1 MKFRICHRGDF
12 LSVQLCGVPS
22 IRELLL
28 CARSCER
35 FQAAHSATRDWMID
49 LTSVRDCEVGL
60 YEMKVI
66 ARRFESAA
74 HPGLIRCAIVV
85 QSQPEI
91 GGARRSR
98 TLSGRTEIEIRLF
111 PSCDEALQWFSST
124 RKKVR
129 RRPPHSDATPT
140 IR

>member
-1 MKFRICHRGDF
+1 MRFHIRHRGDF
-12 LSVQLCGVPS
+12 LSVQLSGVPS

-35 FQAAHSATRDWMID
+35 FQATHSASRNWMID
-49 LTSVRDCEVGL
+49 LTSLRDFAVEL

-66 ARRFESAA
+66 ARRFDSAA

-85 QSQPEI
+85 QSQPES
-91 GGARRSR
+91 GGARRLR
-98 TLSGRTEIEIRLF
+98 TLNGRTQIEIRLF

-124 RKKVR
+124 KKNVR
-129 RRPPHSDATPT
+129 SGSPSSDPTPT